1 MSTYL
6 PNIRYLYLELKN
18 DQDIYVYLI
27 YSLRKLVHLLDV
39 HITLHELNARIN
51 QQIFLSW
58 FNDYKLLNG
67 LNNRVQVE
75 FGDEDNRLHI
85 SL

>member
-6 PNIRYLYLELKN
+6 PNIRYLYFELKN
-18 DQDIYVYLI
+18 AQDIYILLI
-27 YSLRKLVHLLDV
+27 YSLRKLVNLLDIHV
-39 HITLHELNARIN
+39 TLHEANARID
-51 QQIFLSW
+51 QQGFLSW
-58 FNDYKLLNG
+58 FNEFKSLNG